1 MEASGALTGKASS
14 NRCEP
19 KLADFGVDASSV
31 LTGKAS
37 DDCGRPRLADLER
50 VAALLCMTS
59 GVGTSVSVVGAMV
72 LTAKVAKSCHV
83 SSAG

>member
-1 MEASGALTGKASS
+1 MKAAPAVTVGAGKVAKS
-14 NRCEP
+14 RFGVKAAP
-19 KLADFGVDASSV
+19 AITADFG
-31 LTGKAS
+31 G
-37 DDCGRPRLADLER
+37 LADLER

-72 LTAKVAKSCHV
+72 LTAKVAKSCQV